1 MRWNDRTLAGVAN
14 LAGAVAEAS
23 EEGGSRA
30 LAALEALSQLIPYDC
45 AVLCR
50 AEGISLAPVAAVG
63 YGRSPEAS
71 VGRREYRLE
80 QRSLGMDASGAALR
94 FDDLPERGRKTFTV
108 RELAWPAGLHDG
120 LGMSLHSATGRF
132 IGHIALNAA
141 REESFSEEHRDL
153 LALLNRP
160 LGAALCVAVQS
171 SSRSTTF
178 GLTARE
184 HEVLQ
189 LVAQGRTNGEIAE
202 ELVISPSTV
211 RRHVEHLLAKL
222 GVASRTAAAVK
233 ASQHDLLI

>member
-1 MRWNDRTLAGVAN
+1 MRWNDRTLAAVAN

-30 LAALEALSQLIPYDC
+30 LTALEALSQLIPYDC

-50 AEGISLAPVAAVG
+50 ADGISLAPIAAVG
-63 YGRSPEAS
+63 YGRSPEVS
-71 VGRREYRLE
+71 VGRREYRHE
-80 QRSLGMDASGAALR
+80 QRSLGMDTSGAALR

-120 LGMSLHSATGRF
+120 LGMSLRSPTGRF
-132 IGHIALNAA
+132 IGHIALNAV
-141 REESFSEEHRDL
+141 REETFSEDQRDL

-160 LGAALCVAVQS
+160 LGAALGVSVP

-189 LVAQGRTNGEIAE
+189 LIAQGRTNGEIAE

>member
-14 LAGAVAEAS
+14 LAGAVAETS
-23 EEGGSRA
+23 EGCGSRA
-30 LAALEALSQLIPYDC
+30 LTALEALSQLIPYDR

-50 AEGISLAPVAAVG
+50 ADGVSLVSVAAVG
-63 YGRSPEAS
+63 YGHSPEAS
-71 VGRREYRLE
+71 VGRHEYRNE

-120 LGMSLHSATGRF
+120 LGMSLRSATGRF
-132 IGHIALNAA
+132 VGHIALNAT
-141 REESFSEEHRDL
+141 REETFSEEHRDL
-153 LALLNRP
+153 LGLLNRP
-160 LGAALCVAVQS
+160 LSAALGVSVP

-202 ELVISPSTV
+202 ELVISLSTV
-211 RRHVEHLLAKL
+211 RRHVEHLLAKV